1 MFITSFNTMSTPT
14 DLTEHVIEAIDRVV
28 EYLWDTEQA
37 HLEECLEEGEP
48 IDSHIFDSLLT
59 IRHWLD
65 QVRLII
71 D

>member
-37 HLEECLEEGEP
+37 HLEECLEEGEF